1 MKLDQCLFGYDDGH
15 RLLASSLPLGS
26 ETSFLTELSD
36 LAPGAIFSRS
46 EGYWTGLPV
55 PAIGRYVL
63 MRTWPAPEMKR
74 PGCVWTHALLIDP
87 ILLES
92 VEDLSALQALVIRP
106 ASLLDRNRYRETI
119 PFSAFQTGESNK
131 LVDDTI
137 VRKLLTALYAMSS
150 SIVEI
155 ASPGELDEPL
165 FAVWSQ
171 QWPRLRRNFRFQTAT
186 SRIPRTV
193 SSARFDITAILAH
206 QSSSDL
212 GTVDTDSPWLSIAAL
227 DVEEGASGSLR
238 RFLWY
243 YGRDVRRQRGSFR
256 PLVEVRT
263 IDSVALADSGQRL
276 IDTITSSFPTSDDAK
291 YLKQDLVN
299 GVLVAHAQIDLFRFM
314 LSNRNN
320 TVFPLP
326 TSSGISKIANFW
338 QDRPDELLQLAEITA
353 DAEDA
358 FSRSVFATI
367 TAGIQR
373 QDFWAFTALYPRLR
387 ERMLQVC
394 PELLLEDAVSTLDD
408 ATFAGLL
415 PLISP
420 EANGLIEL
428 VSRLLPRNAE
438 MLAKVVFE
446 QFPNIAAT
454 QVVLAANRTNTVVAD
469 VWFQELARRPTILL
483 HPEVMS
489 HVSRTSLLYRFADS
503 LGWLTQKVVAAGAA
517 PWAAALVNASNDLPD
532 DQKDILSCFL
542 VALAIMTGGNGG
554 LLIIERLFHA
564 VHRQVLDSKLSGRA
578 SEFLSPL
585 LPDLGWVRNWDK
597 GLRLR
602 NAIAKAYVRNKWP
615 PHSYSA
621 LERDRRVR
629 AMLADV
635 ASEVPGG
642 QPYAEAA
649 SSQTP

>member
-26 ETSFLTELSD
+26 ETSYLTELSD

-63 MRTWPAPEMKR
+63 MRTWPAPEMTR

-87 ILLES
+87 VLLES
-92 VEDLSALQALVIRP
+92 VEDLSTLQALVIRP
-106 ASLLDRNRYRETI
+106 ASLLDRNRYRDTV
-119 PFSAFQTGESNK
+119 PFNAFQSGDSNK
-131 LVDDTI
+131 RVDDAI
-137 VRKLLTALYAMSS
+137 VRKLLTSLYAMSS
-150 SIVEI
+150 SIVEV

-186 SRIPRTV
+186 SRVPRTV
-193 SSARFDITAILAH
+193 SSARFDITAVLAH
-206 QSSSDL
+206 QSDSDL
-212 GTVDTDSPWLSIAAL
+212 RPVDTGSPWLSIAAL

-238 RFLWY
+238 RFLWC

-263 IDSVALADSGQRL
+263 IDSVAVADSGPRL
-276 IDTITSSFPTSDDAK
+276 VKIITRSFPTLDDAK
-291 YLKQDLVN
+291 YLKQDLVD

-314 LSNRNN
+314 LSNKDA
-320 TVFPLP
+320 VFPLP
-326 TSSGISKIANFW
+326 TSSGIARLANFW
-338 QDRPDELLQLAEITA
+338 QERPDELLQLAEITA

-373 QDFWAFTALYPRLR
+373 QDFWFFTASYPRLR
-387 ERMLQVC
+387 KRMLQIC
-394 PELLLEDAVSTLDD
+394 PELLLEDAASTLDD
-408 ATFAGLL
+408 ATLAELL
-415 PLISP
+415 PLISA
-420 EANGLIEL
+420 EADGLVEL
-428 VSRLLPRNAE
+428 VSRLLPRNVE
-438 MLAKVVFE
+438 MLANVVFE

-454 QVVLAANRTNTVVAD
+454 QVVLAADGTNTVVAD
-469 VWFQELARRPTILL
+469 VWFQELAHRPTILL
-483 HPEVMS
+483 HPEVMT
-489 HVSRTSLLYRFADS
+489 HISRTSLLYKFADS
-503 LGWLTQKVVAAGAA
+503 LGWLTPKVVAAGPA
-517 PWAAALVNASNDLPD
+517 PWAAALLTVSNDLPENE
-532 DQKDILSCFL
+532 KNTLSCFL
-542 VALAIMTGGNGG
+542 VALAIMSGGNGG

-564 VHRQVLDSKLSGRA
+564 VHSQVLDSKLSGRA

-585 LPDLGWVRNWDK
+585 LPDLGWVRSWDL
-597 GLRLR
+597 GLRFR
-602 NAIAKAYVRNKWP
+602 TAVAKTYVRNKWP
-615 PHSYSA
+615 AESYST
-621 LERDRRVR
+621 LTRDPKVR

-642 QPYAEAA
+642 EAYAEAA
-649 SSQTP
+649 SSRSF